1 MNIDFNQLALTSHFQ
16 ATDQHKIRATAIEKA
31 ARKTP
36 GLVAGMYAAQP
47 RWIHELPLGQV
58 AQVAEELC
66 EAGFSEV
73 VRDLSENRAISKD
86 YREVLAAVAE
96 GETVII

>member
-1 MNIDFNQLALTSHFQ
+1 MVIDFNQLALTSHFQ
-16 ATDQHKIRATAIEKA
+16 VTAQHKIRATAIEKA

-36 GLVAGMYAAQP
+36 ALVAGMYAAEP
-47 RWIHELPLGQV
+47 RWIHELPLGQA

-66 EAGFSEV
+66 DAGFSEA
-73 VRDLSENRAISKD
+73 VRDLSENRAVSKE